1 MKGLVFDI
9 QYYAM
14 YDGPGIRSTIFL
26 KGCPLRCLWCH
37 NPESQ
42 SSKAEMSY
50 FSERCAHCGICIKA
64 CPQAA
69 LSMTNK
75 GVLRNREKCTVCGKC
90 ASACPNN
97 VIEKIGRDYEPEEI
111 ALLASR
117 DRNFYETSGG
127 GVTVSGGEPTIQ
139 ASFLFDLL
147 EKLKTS
153 GIHTAVET
161 CGHFKR
167 DSLVKLEALSDI
179 TLFDIKHFDSD
190 KHRRFTGVD
199 NGLILEN
206 FKYLVD
212 RVGMGRVIPRVPLIP
227 GFNTDAE
234 SQHGIMSFLNKA
246 AYNGPVHLMPY
257 NNMAKSKYEKIG
269 RGLEYRDLGELTD
282 AMKTEITIIV
292 KEHGYEP
299 VVNE

>member
-26 KGCPLRCLWCH
+26 KGCPLHCLWCH

-42 SSKAEMSY
+42 SVKAEISY
-50 FSERCAHCGICIKA
+50 FAERCVRCGTCVKA

-69 LSMTNK
+69 LSMTKK
-75 GVLRNREKCTVCGKC
+75 GVLRNRDKCTVCGKC

-97 VIEKIGRDYEPEEI
+97 VIEKIGHEYELEEI

-127 GVTVSGGEPTIQ
+127 GVTVTGGEPTIQ
-139 ASFLFDLL
+139 APFLFTLL
-147 EKLKTS
+147 KRLKTS

-167 DSLVKLEALSDI
+167 DSLVKLEELSDL
-179 TLFDIKHFDSD
+179 TLFDIKHSDSN
-190 KHRRFTGVD
+190 KHRQFTGVG
-199 NGLILEN
+199 NELILDN
-206 FKYLVD
+206 FKYLIE
-212 RVGMGRVIPRVPLIP
+212 RAGMSRIIPRIPLIP

-234 SQHGIMSFLNKA
+234 SQHCIMSFLEEA
-246 AYNGPVHLMPY
+246 GYTGPVHLMPY
-257 NNMAKSKYEKIG
+257 NNMAKSKYKKIG
-269 RGLEYRDLGELTD
+269 RGQEYCDFGDLTD
-282 AMKTEITIIV
+282 AMKSEISMIA
-292 KEHGYEP
+292 KAHGYAP
-299 VVNE
+299 VLNE